1 MNRNYKLS
9 LVKKKMGISNIFFG
23 RHDKCFF
30 FFLVRHSKSQ
40 LTDNIFHKK
49 EKYCIFNNVVK
60 SQSKTT
66 LSKTKRAYLLTS
78 QINLN
83 KKKKKMSLGLN
94 CVKMVK
100 NFLIF
105 ESDL

>member
-1 MNRNYKLS
+1 MNRNYEVS

-30 FFLVRHSKSQ
+30 FFFFLVRHSKSQ
-40 LTDNIFHKK
+40 LADNIFHKK
-49 EKYCIFNNVVK
+49 EKYCILNNLVK
-60 SQSKTT
+60 SQTKTT

-83 KKKKKMSLGLN
+83 KKKKK
-94 CVKMVK
+94 
-100 NFLIF
+100 
-105 ESDL
+105 